1 MKVVIEIDH
10 ISELEEI
17 SEWLARQEIVIQ
29 QSRAEKISA
38 GTLFNKLRHF
48 KIVLPVDHQFNR
60 HEANER

>member
-1 MKVVIEIDH
+1 MKVIIEIDH

-29 QSRAEKISA
+29 QSRAKKISA

-48 KIVLPVDHQFNR
+48 KIVLPVDYQFNR